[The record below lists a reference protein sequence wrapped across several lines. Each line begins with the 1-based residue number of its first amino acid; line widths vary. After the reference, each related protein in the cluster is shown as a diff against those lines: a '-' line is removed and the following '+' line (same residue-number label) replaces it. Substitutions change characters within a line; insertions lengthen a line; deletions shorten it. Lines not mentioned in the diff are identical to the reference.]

1 MTATKP
7 FARSRSRQR
16 ATASSRPKNRSASS
30 WPNGARP
37 GYGLRDGSGGAAT
50 PSATTAATSSTPS
63 RPRSSCGPSSR
74 SSTPAGNATRST
86 AAVDP
91 ESTISPVRPRS
102 RTRAARLTVGPS
114 TSPSTAMTSPVAR
127 PARTRTPPALE
138 RLRCIAIAACTALPA
153 FGNAETVASPSTVAP
168 TRRPP
173 CASTARSITSCI
185 SASNAGTRC
194 GARSHSCVEP
204 TTSVSNM
211 VATPVGVSSP
221 QPARSRSTSS
231 PGVAGR
237 RAGSIASPSRN
248 ACFQTAG
255 YVGRDAVPPWRA
267 TSRRFTGQQRE
278 DRRRQAEDVAGAGRD
293 ATAGDLRRAKTG
305 SSTASSRRDRHRR
318 RSEVDEHDATR
329 AVEDEVGR
337 LHVTVHNA
345 VLMQHRQRFGG
356 LCGPPQHARRGKAGL
371 TFVGEQLREVDAV
384 DPVEHEHMPSLVEQ
398 VVTRVGDC
406 RMGRKREQCARFE
419 QQVFSLAIDRAASD
433 LQRDETFVTR
443 VDGLHDRRFAAA
455 TDRLDRLVATGDT
468 SLSHGRLECVGSL
481 GCLECRRAL
490 RPLRRAPHSRGATDV
505 APGLRC

>member
-1 MTATKP
+1 MRTEPEELDASGQRDAQHCRGRSREHDLAGPAEIADARGAVHCRTQYFAVDRDDFAGCEAGPHSNSLSAREAALHRDRRLHRVAGVRERRDRGVAFDGRAHTSTAVRFDGSVDHQLHLREQRGNSLRRAFP
-7 FARSRSRQR
+7 QLRRADDIGEQHGRDSRRSFVAPAGAQSLDQFAR
-16 ATASSRPKNRSASS
+16 
-30 WPNGARP
+30 
-37 GYGLRDGSGGAAT
+37 
-50 PSATTAATSSTPS
+50 
-63 RPRSSCGPSSR
+63 
-74 SSTPAGNATRST
+74 
-86 AAVDP
+86 
-91 ESTISPVRPRS
+91 
-102 RTRAARLTVGPS
+102 
-114 TSPSTAMTSPVAR
+114 
-127 PARTRTPPALE
+127 
-138 RLRCIAIAACTALPA
+138 RC
-153 FGNAETVASPSTVAP
+153 
-168 TRRPP
+168 RPP
-173 CASTARSITSCI
+173 CGIDR
-185 SASNAGTRC
+185 
-194 GARSHSCVEP
+194 EP
-204 TTSVSNM
+204 F
-211 VATPVGVSSP
+211 A
-221 QPARSRSTSS
+221 QP
-231 PGVAGR
+231 
-237 RAGSIASPSRN
+237 
-248 ACFQTAG
+248 CFQTAG
-255 YVGRDAVPPWRA
+255 YVGRDAVPPGRA

-318 RSEVDEHDATR
+318 RSEVDEHDATG

-406 RMGRKREQCARFE
+406 RMGRKQEQCARFE

-481 GCLECRRAL
+481 GCLECRRAS